1 MFVNAMNVITS
12 VLWGGKVDE
21 GEEREILG
29 KRFKEVITEKTRL
42 IGIPNLSDFFP
53 VIARFDVQGILKK
66 VKEIVRKLDDI
77 FEAIISERIHD
88 AQYGGGEIRK
98 DFLQVLLQLKE
109 EKAGDA
115 DTPFTMTHIKALL
128 MVYL

>member
-66 VKEIVRKLDDI
+66 VKEIIRKLDDI
-77 FEAIISERIHD
+77 FE
-88 AQYGGGEIRK
+88 GE
-98 DFLQVLLQLKE
+98 D
-109 EKAGDA
+109 
-115 DTPFTMTHIKALL
+115 
-128 MVYL
+128 